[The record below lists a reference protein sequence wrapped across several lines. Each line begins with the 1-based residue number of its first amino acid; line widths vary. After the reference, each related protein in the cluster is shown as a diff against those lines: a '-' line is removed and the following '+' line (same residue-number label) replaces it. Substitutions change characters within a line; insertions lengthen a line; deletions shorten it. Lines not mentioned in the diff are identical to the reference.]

1 MLKDMK
7 MSAMTRTINGSK
19 FSIKIHKYSQTMSKY
34 KVNYVFFT
42 KRCIVKQSK
51 NILRQ
56 LNNFKVKK
64 KGQKEKSTHIFLM
77 MVRVEL
83 KEKKE
88 H

>member
-42 KRCIVKQSK
+42 KRCIVKQRK
-51 NILRQ
+51 NILR
-56 LNNFKVKK
+56 
-64 KGQKEKSTHIFLM
+64 
-77 MVRVEL
+77 
-83 KEKKE
+83 
-88 H
+88 